1 MNVALFG
8 VTPEPRITRLSN
20 GFTIATEIMPQIAT
34 AAVGVWIGAGSR
46 HEREAEHGLSHFL
59 EHMAFKGTATRTAR
73 SIAEEIE
80 SVGGDINAATSVEYT
95 AYTARTLGE
104 DLGVA
109 LDILGDILTASAFEA
124 AELERERGVVLQEI
138 AAVDDDPDD
147 LIQDVFVETAF
158 PGQPIGRRILGTRA
172 TVKGFTADAIRAF
185 VAREYRP
192 DRMVLAAAGAVD
204 HEAVVDAAR
213 RFFERLPKAE
223 PGEPE
228 PGFYRGGDT
237 RLERDLEQANLVLGL
252 PGVSFRDP
260 AHYATQIL
268 SHVLGGGLSS
278 RLWQEVREARGLA
291 YGIDAFHWPFSDTG
305 LFGIGAGTAGEDLA
319 ELVDVTMG
327 CLDGAAR
334 SVEGIEVARAKAGLK
349 VSLLA
354 AMESPGGRIERM
366 ARQLLSWGRIIPMSE
381 IVARVDGVGV
391 DEVRAAGE
399 SVLRGPMTLA
409 AIGPIRAL
417 PSLERLRGALARP

>member
-1 MNVALFG
+1 MNAVLFG
-8 VTPEPRITRLSN
+8 VTPEPRVTRLAN
-20 GFTIATEIMPQIAT
+20 GFTIATETMPQIAT
-34 AAVGVWIGAGSR
+34 ASVGVWIGAGSR
-46 HEREAEHGLSHFL
+46 HERESEHGLSHFL
-59 EHMAFKGTATRTAR
+59 EHMAFKGTATRSAR
-73 SIAEEIE
+73 AIAEEIE

-109 LDILGDILTASAFEA
+109 LDILGDIITASAFDG

-158 PGQPIGRRILGTRA
+158 PAQPIGRRILGTRT

-204 HEAVVDAAR
+204 HDRVVETAR
-213 RFFERLPKAE
+213 RFFEGLPAAG

-228 PGFYRGGDT
+228 AGFYRGGEA

-252 PGVSFRDP
+252 PGVSFKDP

-278 RLWQEVREARGLA
+278 RLWQEVRETRGLA

-319 ELVDVTMG
+319 ELVDVTLG

-334 SVEGIEVARAKAGLK
+334 GTEAIEVARAKAGLK

-354 AMESPGGRIERM
+354 ALEAPGGRIERM
-366 ARQLLSWGRIIPMSE
+366 ARQLLSWGRIIPTSE
-381 IVARVDGVGV
+381 VVGRVDAVGV
-391 DEVRAAGE
+391 DEVRSAGE

-409 AIGPIRAL
+409 AIGPIRGL
-417 PSLERLRGALARP
+417 PSRDRLSGALARP

>member
-1 MNVALFG
+1 MNAALFG
-8 VTPEPRITRLSN
+8 AMAEPRITRLPN
-20 GFTIATEIMPQIAT
+20 GFTIATETMPQIAT

-73 SIAEEIE
+73 GIAEEIE

-109 LDILGDILTASAFEA
+109 IDILGDIITASAFDR

-192 DRMVLAAAGAVD
+192 ERMVLAAAGAVD
-204 HEAVVDAAR
+204 HERVVEAAR
-213 RFFERLPKAE
+213 RFFEPLPNAE

-228 PGFYRGGDT
+228 PGFYRGGDV

-252 PGVSFRDP
+252 PGVSFKDP
-260 AHYATQIL
+260 AHYATQIF

-278 RLWQEVREARGLA
+278 RLWQEVRETRGLA

-334 SVEGIEVARAKAGLK
+334 GVEGSEVARAKAGLK

-354 AMESPGGRIERM
+354 AMETPGGRIERM
-366 ARQLLSWGRIIPMSE
+366 ARGLLSWGRIIPMSD
-381 IVARVDGVGV
+381 IVARVDAVGV

-399 SVLRGPMTLA
+399 GVLRGPMTLA

-417 PSLERLRGALARP
+417 PSRERLTRALARP